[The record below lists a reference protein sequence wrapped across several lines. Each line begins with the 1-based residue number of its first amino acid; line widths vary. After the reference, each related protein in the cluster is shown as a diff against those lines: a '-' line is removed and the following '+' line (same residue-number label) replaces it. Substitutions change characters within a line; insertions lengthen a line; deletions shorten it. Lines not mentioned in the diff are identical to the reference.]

1 MRLASLLLLLTWSAC
16 GPAEKPEP
24 TFQNVPFTEEGL
36 LRFERAGVPMVE
48 VKIEIADDDSSRAR
62 GLMQRTSMPER
73 SGMLFVFPVEAPQ
86 SFWMANTQMSL
97 DLVFVSAA
105 GSVVSIS
112 KYAKPLSTE
121 PVMSVGP
128 ALYVIEFEAG
138 FADTWGLIEGDTVA
152 WERY

>member
-1 MRLASLLLLLTWSAC
+1 MRVFSLLLLLSWSAC
-16 GPAEKPEP
+16 GPTPKPEP
-24 TFQNVPFTEEGL
+24 TVQSVPFTEEGV
-36 LRFERAGVPMVE
+36 LRFERAGVPIVE
-48 VKIEIADDDSSRAR
+48 VKIEIADDDSSRTR

-73 SGMLFVFPVEAPQ
+73 SGMLFVFPVEEPQ

-97 DLVFVSAA
+97 DLIFVNAA

-121 PVMSVGP
+121 PVMSIGP
-128 ALYVIEFEAG
+128 ARYVIEFEAG
-138 FADTWGLIEGDTVA
+138 FADTWGLVEGDTVT